1 MADSLYERVGGENAV
16 MATAGLLYQ
25 KLLADPRL
33 SPFFE
38 GVDMSVQVKK
48 MTGFMMWALGGP
60 HAEFRPLR
68 QAHARLVREKGL
80 SNEHFDLVA
89 QHLAETLRELGV
101 EKPLIG
107 EIITI
112 VATTRDEVLG
122 H

>member
-1 MADSLYERVGGENAV
+1 MAPSLYERVGGENAV

-38 GVDMSVQVKK
+38 GVDMGVQVKK
-48 MTGFMMWALGGP
+48 MTGFMMYALGGP

-68 QAHARLVREKGL
+68 QAHARLVKEKGL
-80 SNEHFDLVA
+80 SNEHFDWVA
-89 QHLAETLRELGV
+89 QHLTATLTELGV
-101 EKPLIG
+101 EESLIG
-107 EIITI
+107 EIIGV
-112 VATTRDEVLG
+112 VAATRDEVQG

>member
-1 MADSLYERVGGENAV
+1 MALSVYERVGGENAV

-60 HAEFRPLR
+60 HGEFRPLR
-68 QAHARLVREKGL
+68 QAHARLVKDKGL
-80 SNEHFDLVA
+80 SNEHFDCVAHHLV
-89 QHLAETLRELGV
+89 ETLTELGV
-101 EKPLIG
+101 EKSLIA
-107 EIITI
+107 EIVGV
-112 VATTRDEVLG
+112 VATTRDDVLG
-122 H
+122 R

>member
-1 MADSLYERVGGENAV
+1 MALSLYDRVGGENAV

-25 KLLADPRL
+25 KILADPKL
-33 SPFFE
+33 SPFFQ
-38 GVDMSVQVKK
+38 GVDMGIQVKK

-68 QAHARLVREKGL
+68 QAHARLVKDKGL
-80 SNEHFDLVA
+80 ANEHFDLVA
-89 QHLAETLRELGV
+89 QHLVETLTELGV
-101 EKPLIG
+101 EQSLIG
-107 EIITI
+107 EIIGV